1 MGEKSLK
8 TTLVLAAPESRKNRW
23 PPVTAPSTYPSLL
36 ADLRAAARI
45 SWAPENRM
53 LKKLGKMK
61 IHGEWLLA
69 MVSISKINL
78 IL

>member
-61 IHGEWLLA
+61 IHGESLLA